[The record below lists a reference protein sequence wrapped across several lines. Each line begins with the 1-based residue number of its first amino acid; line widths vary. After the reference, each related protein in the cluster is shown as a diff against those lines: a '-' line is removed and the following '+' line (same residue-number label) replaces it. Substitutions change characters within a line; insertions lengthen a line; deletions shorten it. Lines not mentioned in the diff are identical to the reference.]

1 MTKDRRN
8 TILPLF
14 MGIGFCFLFLNHS
27 DCLYNAATA
36 SIKLLI
42 TAVLPFLIPYAVL
55 SSVIVSSLSLTNGKF
70 AKRNASSGTITA
82 NEGYGTFTSSAT
94 SLPIEKSATTSIDSI
109 AADSTKVVK
118 YYDLKGNLV
127 EKPTRGIYITSEGKK
142 ILVY

>member
-1 MTKDRRN
+1 MKSR
-8 TILPLF
+8 
-14 MGIGFCFLFLNHS
+14 
-27 DCLYNAATA
+27 
-36 SIKLLI
+36 
-42 TAVLPFLIPYAVL
+42 
-55 SSVIVSSLSLTNGKF
+55 SVSGSNIYRVTNGKF

-94 SLPIEKSATTSIDSI
+94 SLPIEKSTTTSIDSI
-109 AADSTKVVK
+109 AADGTKVVK